1 MQNFSLFI
9 KMYYKN
15 VNNIHIY
22 GRNDSHDVDIGP
34 RTNVFIRL
42 KLGPILKI

>member
-1 MQNFSLFI
+1 MQKFLLFI
-9 KMYYKN
+9 KMFYKN
-15 VNNIHIY
+15 VNDIHIY
-22 GRNDSHDVDIGP
+22 VRNDSHNFDIGP